1 VGKVRDSRLS
11 IVGRKEKH
19 LPVLGAS
26 GESIHITHENLMRIK
41 KSQSSQLRKAR
52 TRLNFFV

>member
-1 VGKVRDSRLS
+1 VGKVKDSRLP
-11 IVGRKEKH
+11 IVGRKH

-41 KSQSSQLRKAR
+41 KSQFSQLRKPEQD
-52 TRLNFFV
+52 